1 MRSKLWPLFV
11 TMLISI
17 KLLAQGNAC
26 EEILLPTLE
35 QVSDICQSI
44 ERNEIC
50 YGNNEV
56 EASFSGDSPISFANP
71 ADRAPVP
78 MLNSLHTS
86 AYDSAT
92 GRFGVAVMKVQ
103 TSNIPNTLPGQILTF
118 LLMGEVGIENAVLP
132 EDAFVPVEPIEVFT
146 LTAANIR
153 NEPNSSSGVAWSVA
167 ANTSLA
173 VDARNEAG
181 DWFRVVGTAQTAWV
195 STSVLVQNEAMSS
208 LPVYNRASRTV
219 MQAFYFTAGIGRP
232 SCEQASNQLIIQGP
246 QGVETVLTINGAEL
260 RIGSTIA
267 LSKPSE
273 NVLRISVLDGSA
285 VVNQISVPS
294 GFSIDAPLRE
304 NHIQASSWGNFRP
317 LPPQELDF
325 HQQTSSSLGE
335 ELVSY
340 VPDVPTVEEVRVIEA
355 AIAPP
360 TATPTEMPT
369 ATPLPNSVNNG
380 GNNSGGSGGACY
392 SNINHQASSFNY
404 VGPANTWGNRRVY
417 LNGTCAGNGSIDNSH
432 AVIFASDSNA
442 ALTICGNLGGGYI
455 AHYPDWGWN
464 TPTGWYECGY

>member
-1 MRSKLWPLFV
+1 MRSKIWPLFV
-11 TMLISI
+11 TMLISL
-17 KLLAQGNAC
+17 KLLAQGDAC
-26 EEILLPTLE
+26 AEILLPTLE
-35 QVSDICQSI
+35 QVSGICQSI

-71 ADRAPVP
+71 ADIAPVP

-132 EDAFVPVEPIEVFT
+132 EDAFVPVEPIEVFS

-181 DWFRVVGTAQTAWV
+181 DWFRVVGTARTAWI
-195 STSVLVQNEAMSS
+195 STSVLVQNEGMSS

-304 NHIQASSWGNFRP
+304 NHIQANSWGNFRP
-317 LPPQELDF
+317 LPAQELDF

-360 TATPTEMPT
+360 TATPTPLPT
-369 ATPLPNSVNNG
+369 FTPLPNTV
-380 GNNSGGSGGACY
+380 NNSGGGIVNPPPPACYTNGSGSFTVAGSSGSWGNLRSYPNTTCSGGGTIV
-392 SNINHQASSFNY
+392 SNRALIIAS
-404 VGPANTWGNRRVY
+404 
-417 LNGTCAGNGSIDNSH
+417 
-432 AVIFASDSNA
+432 ASDVGG
-442 ALTICGNLGGGYI
+442 ICGSMGGTYY
-455 AHYPDWGWN
+455 AYYPDWGWN
-464 TPTGWYECGY
+464 TPANWYECAY